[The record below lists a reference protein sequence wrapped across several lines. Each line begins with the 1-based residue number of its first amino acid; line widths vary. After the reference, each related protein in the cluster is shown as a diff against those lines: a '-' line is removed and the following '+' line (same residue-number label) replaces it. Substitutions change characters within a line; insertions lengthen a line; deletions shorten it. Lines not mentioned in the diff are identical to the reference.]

1 LETALSALLAY
12 LIGGIPFAYLV
23 VRATKGIDLRTTGS
37 GNVGATN
44 ASRLYEGR
52 ERFVMFAVIFLL
64 DASKGWIGTA
74 LLPRLLGDPRIGA
87 PVGGAAAVLGHIFS
101 PYLGFAGGK
110 AVATTFGALL
120 GLEPVATL
128 LALAVF
134 FVVYAATRV
143 VGAGSVA
150 FAVALPVL
158 VAVRGRSPIETLILA
173 IALGAIIL
181 VRHRSN
187 IARMLGRAGS

>member
-1 LETALSALLAY
+1 METALSALLAY

-52 ERFVMFAVIFLL
+52 ERVAMFALIFLL
-64 DASKGWIGTA
+64 DAAKGWVGTA
-74 LLPRLLGDPRIGA
+74 LLPQMLGDPRIGA

-128 LALAVF
+128 LAIAVF